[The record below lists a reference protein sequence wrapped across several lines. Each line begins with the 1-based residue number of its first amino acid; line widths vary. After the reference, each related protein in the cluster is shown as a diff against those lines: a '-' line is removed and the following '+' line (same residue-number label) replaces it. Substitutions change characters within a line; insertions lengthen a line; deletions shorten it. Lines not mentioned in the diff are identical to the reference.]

1 LQPALAL
8 APVPDAVFGAEHPPP
23 ALAVQDCE
31 VANGDPE
38 GSRLKAPHTAFL
50 DQVPV
55 TQLGFRE
62 RVDSHP
68 QSMYRDG
75 LPALERCRIRY
86 GPRPLNASHHN
97 T

>member
-1 LQPALAL
+1 MQPALAL

-62 RVDSHP
+62 RVDGH
-68 QSMYRDG
+68 
-75 LPALERCRIRY
+75 LESI
-86 GPRPLNASHHN
+86 A
-97 T
+97 